1 MSILSSFNIGISGLS
16 SAAGGMAV
24 ISDNIANVG
33 TFGFKA
39 SRPEFQDILA
49 QSLKG
54 IDGGDQIGVGTM
66 LAHVTPDFTQGNIQ
80 RTEKVTDI
88 AINGNGFFEVMA
100 PFGSAYT
107 RDGSFH
113 FDKEGYL
120 INGDGYRVNGFQV
133 DGRSKVTNEKGPLRL
148 GNTTIPARATR
159 DVEVNMNLDS
169 REQVKRF
176 NPKNPEKTSSYNNS
190 FTVYDSVGTARLI
203 TVFFN
208 KLGNSVWEYHA
219 MSDGKD
225 VPGQESKAG
234 ALVPQASGTLVFNKK
249 GWLQREKV
257 KDNAFNFNGGA
268 QKGQKIRFNFGES
281 LAEGGTGLDS
291 STQFGSEST
300 IARHVQDGATAAQL
314 ASLSFN
320 DKGVLIAVY
329 NNGVF
334 RDIGQVGVAKFENNE
349 GLFKVG
355 KNLFKESRKSG
366 QSVFGRP
373 EEGGRGSVLSKSIE
387 ISNVDLAS
395 EFVNLMASQRNFQA
409 SAKTITTADQML
421 QEVLSLKR

>member
-1 MSILSSFNIGISGLS
+1 MITSPTWERSVLRPLGL
-16 SAAGGMAV
+16 
-24 ISDNIANVG
+24 N
-33 TFGFKA
+33 
-39 SRPEFQDILA
+39 FQDILS

-54 IDGGDQIGVGTM
+54 IDGGDQIGVGTI

-100 PFGSAYT
+100 PFGSGYT

-120 INGDGYRVNGFQV
+120 INGDGYRVKGFQV
-133 DGRSKVTNEKGPLRL
+133 DEKNKLTNEKGPIRL
-148 GNTTIPARATR
+148 GNTTIPARPTR
-159 DVEVNMNLDS
+159 SVQINMNIDS
-169 REQVKRF
+169 REQIKSF
-176 NPKNPEKTSSYNNS
+176 NPREPEKTSSYNNS
-190 FTVYDSVGTARLI
+190 FTIYDSVGTAHLI

-208 KLGNSVWEYHA
+208 KVGNNAWEYHA

-225 VPGQESKAG
+225 VPGQESNAG
-234 ALVPQASGTLVFNKK
+234 KLVPQASGTLIFNKK
-249 GWLQREKV
+249 GWLQAEKV
-257 KDNAFNFNGGA
+257 KDNAFDFNAGA
-268 QKGQKIRFNFGES
+268 LKGQKIQFNFGKS
-281 LAEGGTGLDS
+281 LSEGGRGLNA

-300 IARHVQDGATAAQL
+300 IARHIQDGATAAQL
-314 ASLSFN
+314 ASLSFD

-373 EEGGRGSVLSKSIE
+373 EEGGRGSVLAKSIE
-387 ISNVDLAS
+387 ISNVDLAG
-395 EFVNLMASQRNFQA
+395 EFVNLIASQRNFQA
-409 SAKTITTADQML
+409 NAKTITTADQML
-421 QEVLSLKR
+421 QEVLTLKR

>member
-39 SRPEFQDILA
+39 SRAEFQDILA
-49 QSLKG
+49 QSLRG
-54 IDGGDQIGVGTM
+54 IDGGDQIGVGTT
-66 LAHVTPDFTQGNIQ
+66 LAHVTPNFTQGNIL

-88 AINGNGFFEVMA
+88 AINGNGFFEVRA
-100 PFGSAYT
+100 PFGPGYT

-120 INGDGYRVNGFQV
+120 INGDGYQINGFQV
-133 DGRSKVTNEKGPLRL
+133 DGRSKLTNEKGPIRL
-148 GNTTIPARATR
+148 GNTTIPAKATR
-159 DVEVNMNLDS
+159 KVEVNMNIDS
-169 REQVKRF
+169 RDKARQF
-176 NPKNPEKTSSYNNS
+176 DPLNPEKTSSYNNS
-190 FTVYDSVGTARLI
+190 FMVYDNVGIARLV

-208 KLGNSVWEYHA
+208 KVGNNVWEYHA
-219 MSDGKD
+219 MSDSKD
-225 VPGQESKAG
+225 VPGGEQESEKWIE
-234 ALVPQASGTLVFNKK
+234 QASGKLFFNQKGWFQGEKIEDDTFDFNK
-249 GWLQREKV
+249 
-257 KDNAFNFNGGA
+257 GA
-268 QKGQKIRFNFGES
+268 QQGQKIRFDFGKS
-281 LAEGGTGLDS
+281 LSEGGTGLDA
-291 STQFGSEST
+291 STQFGSET
-300 IARHVQDGATAAQL
+300 TVARHIQDGGSAAQL
-314 ASLSFN
+314 ASLSFD

-334 RDIGQVGVAKFENNE
+334 RNIGQVGISKFENNE

-366 QSVFGRP
+366 QPVFGRP
-373 EEGGRGSVLSKSIE
+373 EEGGRGAILSKSIE
-387 ISNVDLAS
+387 LSNVDMAS
-395 EFVNLMASQRNFQA
+395 EFVNLIASQRNFQA
-409 SAKTITTADQML
+409 NAKTITTADQML